1 MDPLY
6 NNNPNP
12 TAAPGPKPTPGNAMP
27 NIASAP
33 AHNAAGPAPISNQMP
48 NMSQPVPTPVM
59 EEVPTPTMSFEQA
72 FQNSTAPV
80 GDFSVGATEP
90 VVTPTGQ
97 PIDPI
102 AEELAKPIQAAAP
115 VPGSIGSAVSMPATE
130 PAPAP
135 APMPE
140 APVAPAPAPMPA
152 PAPAPMPAPA
162 PAPIPE
168 APVAPAP
175 APEEPLIPDLPD
187 DIEAFLNSDPAGNPA
202 AMGASVPTTE
212 NNNVS
217 FNAQPVS
224 PYSSEDSFEMTNAK
238 KPFFSKFTGDNKMKY
253 ILIAAGA
260 FLALILIV
268 VLILVMFSGKS
279 NSGQQSSNDQN
290 TPSYNGPEVSK
301 TLSCKRD
308 FAEEDLVN
316 YFEAKSGSESV
327 EVGFGKEDTVVRYE
341 QTIKLAYNDVASAKS
356 AEAKIKTEREAEI
369 EAYGLEIDPFTS
381 SYGSQDTNLYL
392 VRSALPED
400 YNIDNFV
407 FYGLDMNS
415 NLDTWQANYE
425 TSGFACSVK

>member
-33 AHNAAGPAPISNQMP
+33 AHNAPAPAPISNQMP
-48 NMSQPVPTPVM
+48 DLSAPVPTPVM

-90 VVTPTGQ
+90 VVTPAEQ

-152 PAPAPMPAPA
+152 PAPAPM
-162 PAPIPE
+162 PE

-224 PYSSEDSFEMTNAK
+224 PYSSEDSFEMTNTK
-238 KPFFSKFTGDNKMKY
+238 QSFLSKIKSDSKLKF

-260 FLALILIV
+260 FLVLIIIV
-268 VLILVMFSGKS
+268 VILLVAFSGGKG
-279 NSGQQSSNDQN
+279 NNQQSNNNDQD
-290 TPSYNGPEVSK
+290 TPTYKGPDIAK
-301 TLSCKRD
+301 TLSCEREFTD
-308 FAEEDLVN
+308 ADLVN
-316 YFEAKSGSESV
+316 YSDAQSGNESV
-327 EVGFGKEDTVVRYE
+327 EVGFDESGAVVNYDQNIE
-341 QTIKLAYNDVASAKS
+341 LTYSDVSTAKS
-356 AEAKIKTEREAEI
+356 AEAKIKTEREAEV

-392 VRSALPED
+392 IRNASPAD
-400 YNIDNFV
+400 YNIDKFV
-407 FYGLDMNS
+407 FYGLDMNAE
-415 NLDTWQANYE
+415 LDSWQTNYE
-425 TSGFACSVK
+425 ASGFTCSVK

>member
-33 AHNAAGPAPISNQMP
+33 AHDAAGPAPISNQMP

-59 EEVPTPTMSFEQA
+59 EEVPTPTMSFDQA

-90 VVTPTGQ
+90 VVNPAEP

-102 AEELAKPIQAAAP
+102 AEELAKPIRAAAP
-115 VPGSIGSAVSMPATE
+115 VPGSIGSAVSMPAAE
-130 PAPAP
+130 
-135 APMPE
+135 
-140 APVAPAPAPMPA
+140 PAPAPMPA
-152 PAPAPMPAPA
+152 PAPIPEAPAPMPEAPAPMPAPV
-162 PAPIPE
+162 PMPE
-168 APVAPAP
+168 AP
-175 APEEPLIPDLPD
+175 APEAPSLPELPD

-212 NNNVS
+212 TNGIS
-217 FNAQPVS
+217 FNTSPVS
-224 PYSSEDSFEMTNAK
+224 PYSSEDSFEMTNTK

-268 VLILVMFSGKS
+268 VLILVMFSGKG
-279 NSGQQSSNDQN
+279 NSGQQSSDDQN
-290 TPSYNGPEVSK
+290 TPSPSYNGPEVSK

-316 YFEAKSGSESV
+316 YSEAKSGSESV

-341 QTIKLAYNDVASAKS
+341 QTIKLAYSDVASAKS

-415 NLDTWQANYE
+415 NLDTWQTNYE
-425 TSGFACSVK
+425 TSGCTCSTK